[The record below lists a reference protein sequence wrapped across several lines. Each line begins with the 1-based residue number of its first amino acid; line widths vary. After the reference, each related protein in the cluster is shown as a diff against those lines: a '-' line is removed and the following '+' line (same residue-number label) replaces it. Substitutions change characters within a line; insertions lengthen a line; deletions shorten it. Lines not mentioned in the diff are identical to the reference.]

1 MAAILLQ
8 LKFSHV
14 MEFLYIGIIVFLFC
28 LAISDIIVGVS
39 NDAVNFLN
47 SAVGSKTAK
56 FRNLIIIASIGVFLG
71 ASLSNGMMD
80 IARHGIFQPQYFSFA
95 ELITIM
101 LAVMVTDVILLD
113 AFNSRGLPT
122 STTVS
127 LVFELLGGTVAL
139 AMIKNI
145 QTDGALT
152 FAQMINTDKALSVIL
167 GIFLSI
173 AIAFVFGMVIQWIVR
188 TIFTFNYKPRLKY
201 LAGVFG
207 GIATTAIVYFLLIK
221 GLKDSSFMTADANA
235 WIKEHTGMLVLCLFV
250 GSSIIMQIL
259 YWCKVNILKVI
270 VLMGTLSLAMAFAG
284 NDLVNFVG
292 VPLAGYSAYQDY
304 AANGVAVGA
313 DNYLMG
319 SLLEPAHTPM
329 IFLVL
334 SGATMVFALAT
345 SKKARNVIN
354 TEVNLTNQNESEASF
369 GTSATGRRLVQIAN
383 SFATWLEKVTPVRM
397 RNWIDSRFNKDEAIL
412 VKGAAF
418 DQMRA
423 TVNLVVSSLL
433 IALGTSLKLPLSTTF
448 VTFTVAMGTSL
459 MDRAWDR
466 ESAVGRVTGMM
477 SVMGGWLLTAVI
489 AFAVCFVMA
498 LIMHYGG
505 FIAMILLSLV
515 ALFIIIRSN
524 IRFNR
529 KAHEKEKNKTV
540 FEQMMSADS
549 PEQVWALLK
558 GQIKDNTV
566 KELDYVSNYY
576 TTFVDC
582 FENENLKC
590 LRRNYN
596 TLHGEIE
603 GYKSVRRKEILALKR
618 TDPAVSMQAGTWFHL
633 ESNHLSQLLY
643 SLKRISEPCK
653 EHLENNFNPLPK
665 DCIEEFAPASEAF
678 LVLLRRTS
686 EYVGTGAD
694 DAKSKAIIKEI
705 SAYKKQVA
713 VLRKNNVDR
722 FNSESDTSNFNIYI
736 LYQTILQETQQM
748 ADDLKHLIRAY
759 TYLSTVK
766 GKEA

>member
-1 MAAILLQ
+1 
-8 LKFSHV
+8 
-14 MEFLYIGIIVFLFC
+14 MEFLYIGIIIFLFC

-145 QTDGALT
+145 QSDGALT
-152 FAQMINTDKALSVIL
+152 FAQMINTDKALSVVL

-188 TIFTFNYKPRLKY
+188 TIFTFNYKPRMKY

-207 GIATTAIVYFLLIK
+207 GIAVTAIVYFLLIK

-259 YWCKVNILKVI
+259 HWCKVNILKVI

-292 VPLAGYSAYQDY
+292 VPLAGFSAWQDYSA
-304 AANGVAVGA
+304 NGMGVGA

-329 IFLVL
+329 IFLIL

-345 SKKARNVIN
+345 SRKARNVIN
-354 TEVNLTNQNESEASF
+354 TEVNLTNQNESEATF
-369 GTSATGRRLVQIAN
+369 GSSATGRRLVQIAN
-383 SFATWLEKVTPVRM
+383 SFATWLEKVTPLRV

-423 TVNLVVSSLL
+423 AVNLVVSSLL

-489 AFAVCFVMA
+489 AFAVCFAMA
-498 LIMHYGG
+498 LIMHYGS

-524 IRFNR
+524 IRFN
-529 KAHEKEKNKTV
+529 KKDHEKEKNKTV
-540 FEQMMSADS
+540 FDQMMSSGD
-549 PEQVWALLK
+549 PEEVWTLLK
-558 GQIKDNTV
+558 GQIQEGTV
-566 KELDYVSNYY
+566 KELNYVSNYY
-576 TTFVDC
+576 TNFIDC
-582 FENENLKC
+582 FVNENLKC
-590 LRRNYN
+590 LRRQFN
-596 TLHGEIE
+596 TLHAEISD
-603 GYKSVRRKEILALKR
+603 YKAVRRKEILALKR
-618 TDPAVSMQAGTWFHL
+618 TDPTVSVQASTWFHL
-633 ESNHLSQLLY
+633 ESNNTSQLLY

-665 DCIEEFAPASEAF
+665 DCAEEFAPVSEAF
-678 LVLLRRTS
+678 LVLLKKATD
-686 EYVGTGAD
+686 YVDKFDPAATPTELT
-694 DAKSKAIIKEI
+694 KEI
-705 SAYKKQVA
+705 SAYKKEVA
-713 VLRKNNVDR
+713 VLRQNNLER
-722 FNSESDTSNFNIYI
+722 FNAESDTSNFNIYI

-766 GKEA
+766 GK

>member
-1 MAAILLQ
+1 
-8 LKFSHV
+8 

-95 ELITIM
+95 EIITIC

-145 QTDGALT
+145 QTDGALS

-201 LAGVFG
+201 LAGIFG
-207 GIATTAIVYFLLIK
+207 GIAITTIVYFLLIK
-221 GLKDSSFMTADANA
+221 GLKDSSFMTAEANA
-235 WIKEHTGMLVLCLFV
+235 WVKEHTGMLVLCLFV
-250 GSSIIMQIL
+250 GSSVIMQIL
-259 YWCKVNILKVI
+259 HWCKVNILKVI

-292 VPLAGYSAYQDY
+292 VPLAGFSAWQDYSA
-304 AANGVAVGA
+304 NGMGVGA

-329 IFLVL
+329 IFLIL

-345 SKKARNVIN
+345 SRKARNVIN

-383 SFATWLEKVTPVRM
+383 SFATWLEKVTPLRV

-423 TVNLVVSSLL
+423 AVNLVVSSLL

-498 LIMHYGG
+498 LLMHYGS
-505 FIAMILLSLV
+505 FVAMILLSLV
-515 ALFIIIRSN
+515 ALFIIIHSN
-524 IRFNR
+524 IKFNR
-529 KAHEKEKNKTV
+529 KSHEKEKNKTV
-540 FEQMMSADS
+540 FEQMMSAE
-549 PEQVWALLK
+549 PEQVWTLLK

-576 TTFVDC
+576 TTFIDC

-665 DCIEEFAPASEAF
+665 DCVEEFAPASEAF

-686 EYVGTGAD
+686 EYVGAEAD
-694 DAKSKAIIKEI
+694 DTKSKAIIKEI

>member
-1 MAAILLQ
+1 
-8 LKFSHV
+8 
-14 MEFLYIGIIVFLFC
+14 MEFLYIGIIIFLFC

-152 FAQMINTDKALSVIL
+152 FTQMINTDKALSVIL

-173 AIAFVFGMVIQWIVR
+173 AIAFVFGMIIQWIVR
-188 TIFTFNYKPRLKY
+188 TIFTFNYKPRMKY

-207 GIATTAIVYFLLIK
+207 GIAVTAIVYFLLIK
-221 GLKDSSFMTADANA
+221 GLKDSSFMTAEANA

-259 YWCKVNILKVI
+259 HWCKVNILKII

-292 VPLAGYSAYQDY
+292 VPLAGFSAWQDYSA
-304 AANGVAVGA
+304 NGMGVGA

-329 IFLVL
+329 IFLIL

-345 SKKARNVIN
+345 SRKARNVIN

-383 SFATWLEKVTPVRM
+383 SFATWLEKVTPLRV

-423 TVNLVVSSLL
+423 AVNLVVSSLL

-489 AFAVCFVMA
+489 AFAVCFVIA
-498 LIMHYGG
+498 LVMHYGS

-524 IRFNR
+524 IQFNR
-529 KAHEKEKNKTV
+529 RSHEKEKNKTV
-540 FEQMMSADS
+540 FEQMMSAEPD
-549 PEQVWALLK
+549 QVWTLLK

-576 TTFVDC
+576 TTFIDC

-618 TDPAVSMQAGTWFHL
+618 TDPTVSMQAGTWFHL

-665 DCIEEFAPASEAF
+665 DCVEEFAPASEAF

-686 EYVGTGAD
+686 EYVGAEAD

>member
-1 MAAILLQ
+1 
-8 LKFSHV
+8 
-14 MEFLYIGIIVFLFC
+14 
-28 LAISDIIVGVS
+28 
-39 NDAVNFLN
+39 
-47 SAVGSKTAK
+47 
-56 FRNLIIIASIGVFLG
+56 
-71 ASLSNGMMD
+71 
-80 IARHGIFQPQYFSFA
+80 
-95 ELITIM
+95 
-101 LAVMVTDVILLD
+101 
-113 AFNSRGLPT
+113 
-122 STTVS
+122 
-127 LVFELLGGTVAL
+127 
-139 AMIKNI
+139 MIKNI

-173 AIAFVFGMVIQWIVR
+173 AIAFIFGMIIQWIVR
-188 TIFTFNYKPRLKY
+188 TIFTFNYKPRMKY
-201 LAGVFG
+201 LAGIFG
-207 GIATTAIVYFLLIK
+207 GIAVTAIVYFLLIK

-259 YWCKVNILKVI
+259 HWCKVNILKVI

-292 VPLAGYSAYQDY
+292 VPLAGFSAWQDYSA
-304 AANGVAVGA
+304 NGIGVGA

-329 IFLVL
+329 IFLIL

-345 SKKARNVIN
+345 SRKARNVIN
-354 TEVNLTNQNESEASF
+354 TEVNLTNQNESEATF
-369 GTSATGRRLVQIAN
+369 GSSATGRRLVQIAN
-383 SFATWLEKVTPVRM
+383 SFATWLEKVTPLRV

-423 TVNLVVSSLL
+423 AVNLVVSSLL

-489 AFAVCFVMA
+489 AFAVCFAIA
-498 LIMHYGG
+498 LIMHYGS

-524 IRFNR
+524 IRFNK

-540 FEQMMSADS
+540 FDQMMSSGD
-549 PEQVWALLK
+549 PEEVWTLLK
-558 GQIKDNTV
+558 GQIQEGTV
-566 KELDYVSNYY
+566 KELNYVSNYY
-576 TTFVDC
+576 TNFIDC
-582 FENENLKC
+582 FVNENLKC
-590 LRRNYN
+590 LRRQFN
-596 TLHGEIE
+596 TLHAEISD
-603 GYKSVRRKEILALKR
+603 YKAVRRKEILALKR
-618 TDPAVSMQAGTWFHL
+618 TDPTVSVQASTWFHL
-633 ESNHLSQLLY
+633 ESNNTSQLLY

-665 DCIEEFAPASEAF
+665 DCAEEFAPVSEAF
-678 LVLLRRTS
+678 LVLLKKATD
-686 EYVGTGAD
+686 YVDKFDQTATPTELT
-694 DAKSKAIIKEI
+694 KEI
-705 SAYKKQVA
+705 SAYKKEVA
-713 VLRKNNVDR
+713 VLRQNNLER
-722 FNSESDTSNFNIYI
+722 FNAESDTSNFNIYI

-766 GKEA
+766 GK

>member
-1 MAAILLQ
+1 
-8 LKFSHV
+8 
-14 MEFLYIGIIVFLFC
+14 MEFLYIGIIIFLFC

-145 QTDGALT
+145 QTDGALS

-201 LAGVFG
+201 LAGIFG
-207 GIATTAIVYFLLIK
+207 GIAITTIVYFLLIK

-235 WIKEHTGMLVLCLFV
+235 WVKEHTGMLVLCLFV
-250 GSSIIMQIL
+250 GSSVIMQIL
-259 YWCKVNILKVI
+259 HWCKVNILKII

-292 VPLAGYSAYQDY
+292 VPLAGFSAWQDYSA
-304 AANGVAVGA
+304 NGMGVGA

-329 IFLVL
+329 IFLIL

-345 SKKARNVIN
+345 SRKARNVIN

-383 SFATWLEKVTPVRM
+383 SFATWLEKVTPLRV

-423 TVNLVVSSLL
+423 AVNLVVSSLL

-489 AFAVCFVMA
+489 AFAVCFAIA
-498 LIMHYGG
+498 LVMHYGS
-505 FIAMILLSLV
+505 FIAMILLSLL

-524 IRFNR
+524 IQFNR
-529 KAHEKEKNKTV
+529 KSHEKEKNKTV
-540 FEQMMSADS
+540 FEQMMSAE
-549 PEQVWALLK
+549 PEQVWTLLK

-576 TTFVDC
+576 TTFIDC

-618 TDPAVSMQAGTWFHL
+618 TDPTVSMQAGTWFHL

-665 DCIEEFAPASEAF
+665 DCVEEFAPASEAF

-686 EYVGTGAD
+686 EYVGAEAD

>member
-1 MAAILLQ
+1 
-8 LKFSHV
+8 
-14 MEFLYIGIIVFLFC
+14 MEFLYIGIIIFLFC

-95 ELITIM
+95 EIITIC

-145 QTDGALT
+145 QTDGALS

-201 LAGVFG
+201 LAGIFG
-207 GIATTAIVYFLLIK
+207 GIAVTAIVYFLLIK
-221 GLKDSSFMTADANA
+221 GLKDSSFMTAEANA

-259 YWCKVNILKVI
+259 HWCKVNILKII

-292 VPLAGYSAYQDY
+292 VPLAGFSAWQDYSA
-304 AANGVAVGA
+304 NGMGVGA

-329 IFLVL
+329 IFLIL

-345 SKKARNVIN
+345 SRKARNVIN

-383 SFATWLEKVTPVRM
+383 SFATWLEKVTPLRV

-423 TVNLVVSSLL
+423 AVNLVVSSLL

-489 AFAVCFVMA
+489 AFAVCFVIA
-498 LIMHYGG
+498 LVMHYGS
-505 FIAMILLSLV
+505 FIAMILLSLL

-524 IRFNR
+524 IQFNR
-529 KAHEKEKNKTV
+529 RSHEKEKNKTV
-540 FEQMMSADS
+540 FEQMMSAE

-576 TTFVDC
+576 TTFIDC

-665 DCIEEFAPASEAF
+665 DCVEEFAPASEAF

-686 EYVGTGAD
+686 EYVGAEAD

>member
-1 MAAILLQ
+1 
-8 LKFSHV
+8 
-14 MEFLYIGIIVFLFC
+14 
-28 LAISDIIVGVS
+28 
-39 NDAVNFLN
+39 
-47 SAVGSKTAK
+47 
-56 FRNLIIIASIGVFLG
+56 
-71 ASLSNGMMD
+71 MMD

-139 AMIKNI
+139 I
-145 QTDGALT
+145 QSDGALT
-152 FAQMINTDKALSVIL
+152 FAQMINTDKALSVVL

-188 TIFTFNYKPRLKY
+188 TIFTFNYKPRMKY

-207 GIATTAIVYFLLIK
+207 GIAVTAIVYFLLIK

-250 GSSIIMQIL
+250 GSSVIMQIL
-259 YWCKVNILKVI
+259 HWCKVNILKII

-292 VPLAGYSAYQDY
+292 VPLAGFSAWQDYSA
-304 AANGVAVGA
+304 NGMGVGA

-329 IFLVL
+329 IFLIL

-345 SKKARNVIN
+345 SRKARNVIN

-383 SFATWLEKVTPVRM
+383 SFATWLEKVTPLRV

-423 TVNLVVSSLL
+423 AVNLVVSSLL

-489 AFAVCFVMA
+489 AFAVCFAIA
-498 LIMHYGG
+498 LVMHYGS

-524 IRFNR
+524 IKFNK

-540 FEQMMSADS
+540 FEQMMSSNDPA
-549 PEQVWALLK
+549 EVWSLLK
-558 GQIKDNTV
+558 NQVKDSTV

-576 TTFVDC
+576 SNFIDC
-582 FENENLKC
+582 FVSENLKC
-590 LRRNYN
+590 LRRQYS
-596 TLHGEIE
+596 TMHAEID

-618 TDPAVSMQAGTWFHL
+618 TDPTVSVQASTWFHL
-633 ESNHLSQLLY
+633 EANNTSQLLY
-643 SLKRISEPCK
+643 SLKRMSEPCK

-665 DCIEEFAPASEAF
+665 DCAEEFAPASEAF
-678 LVLLRRTS
+678 LVLLNKTRA
-686 EYVGTGAD
+686 YVD
-694 DAKSKAIIKEI
+694 DFNPAAEQQSKELIKDI
-705 SAYKKQVA
+705 SAYKKEVA
-713 VLRKNNVDR
+713 VLRKNNLER

-748 ADDLKHLIRAY
+748 ADNLKHLIRAY

-766 GKEA
+766 GK

>member
-1 MAAILLQ
+1 
-8 LKFSHV
+8 

-95 ELITIM
+95 EIITIC

-145 QTDGALT
+145 QTDGALS

-201 LAGVFG
+201 LAGIFG
-207 GIATTAIVYFLLIK
+207 GIAITTIVYFLLIK

-235 WIKEHTGMLVLCLFV
+235 WVKEHTGMLVLCLFV
-250 GSSIIMQIL
+250 GSSVIMQIL
-259 YWCKVNILKVI
+259 HWCKVNILKVI

-292 VPLAGYSAYQDY
+292 VPLAGFSAWQDYSA
-304 AANGVAVGA
+304 NGMGVGA

-329 IFLVL
+329 IFLIL

-345 SKKARNVIN
+345 SRKARNVIN

-383 SFATWLEKVTPVRM
+383 SFAIWLEKVTPLRV

-423 TVNLVVSSLL
+423 AVNLVVSSLL

-489 AFAVCFVMA
+489 AFAVCFVIA
-498 LIMHYGG
+498 LVMYYGS
-505 FIAMILLSLV
+505 FIAMILLSLL

-524 IRFNR
+524 IQFNR
-529 KAHEKEKNKTV
+529 KSHEKEKNKTV
-540 FEQMMSADS
+540 FEQMMSAE
-549 PEQVWALLK
+549 PEQVWTLLK

-576 TTFVDC
+576 TTFIDC

-665 DCIEEFAPASEAF
+665 DCVEEFAPASEAF

-686 EYVGTGAD
+686 EYVGAEAD

>member
-1 MAAILLQ
+1 
-8 LKFSHV
+8 
-14 MEFLYIGIIVFLFC
+14 MEFLYIGIIIFLFC

-95 ELITIM
+95 EIITIC

-145 QTDGALT
+145 QTDGALS

-201 LAGVFG
+201 LAGIFG
-207 GIATTAIVYFLLIK
+207 GIAVTAIVYFLLIK
-221 GLKDSSFMTADANA
+221 GLKDSSFMTAEANA

-259 YWCKVNILKVI
+259 HWCKVNILKII

-292 VPLAGYSAYQDY
+292 VPLAGFSAWQDYSA
-304 AANGVAVGA
+304 NGMGVGA

-329 IFLVL
+329 IFLIL

-345 SKKARNVIN
+345 SRKARNVIN

-383 SFATWLEKVTPVRM
+383 SFATWLEKVTPLRV

-423 TVNLVVSSLL
+423 AVNLVVSSLL

-489 AFAVCFVMA
+489 AFAVCFVIA
-498 LIMHYGG
+498 LVMHYGS
-505 FIAMILLSLV
+505 FIAMILLSLL

-524 IRFNR
+524 IQFNR
-529 KAHEKEKNKTV
+529 RSHEKEKNKTV
-540 FEQMMSADS
+540 FEQMMSAE

-576 TTFVDC
+576 TTFIDC

-618 TDPAVSMQAGTWFHL
+618 TDPTVSMQAGTWFHL

-665 DCIEEFAPASEAF
+665 DCVEEFAPASEAF

-686 EYVGTGAD
+686 EYVGAEAD

>member
-1 MAAILLQ
+1 
-8 LKFSHV
+8 

-47 SAVGSKTAK
+47 SAVGSKTAR

-95 ELITIM
+95 ELITIC

-145 QTDGALT
+145 QTDGALS

-173 AIAFVFGMVIQWIVR
+173 AIAFVFGMIIQWIVR
-188 TIFTFNYKPRLKY
+188 TIFTFNYKPRMKY

-207 GIATTAIVYFLLIK
+207 GIAVTAIVYFLLIK
-221 GLKDSSFMTADANA
+221 GLKDSSFMTAEANA

-259 YWCKVNILKVI
+259 HWCKVNILKII

-292 VPLAGYSAYQDY
+292 VPLAGFSAWQDYSA
-304 AANGVAVGA
+304 NGMGVGA

-329 IFLVL
+329 IFLIL

-345 SKKARNVIN
+345 SRKARNVIN

-383 SFATWLEKVTPVRM
+383 SFATWLEKVTPLRV

-423 TVNLVVSSLL
+423 AVNLVVSSLL

-489 AFAVCFVMA
+489 AFAVCFVIA
-498 LIMHYGG
+498 LVMHYGS
-505 FIAMILLSLV
+505 FIAMILLSLL

-524 IRFNR
+524 IQFNR
-529 KAHEKEKNKTV
+529 KSHEKEKNKTV
-540 FEQMMSADS
+540 FEQMMSAE
-549 PEQVWALLK
+549 PEQVWTLLK

-576 TTFVDC
+576 TTFIDC

-665 DCIEEFAPASEAF
+665 DCVEEFAPASEAF

-686 EYVGTGAD
+686 EYVGAEAD

>member
-1 MAAILLQ
+1 
-8 LKFSHV
+8 
-14 MEFLYIGIIVFLFC
+14 
-28 LAISDIIVGVS
+28 
-39 NDAVNFLN
+39 
-47 SAVGSKTAK
+47 
-56 FRNLIIIASIGVFLG
+56 
-71 ASLSNGMMD
+71 
-80 IARHGIFQPQYFSFA
+80 
-95 ELITIM
+95 
-101 LAVMVTDVILLD
+101 
-113 AFNSRGLPT
+113 
-122 STTVS
+122 
-127 LVFELLGGTVAL
+127 
-139 AMIKNI
+139 
-145 QTDGALT
+145 
-152 FAQMINTDKALSVIL
+152 MINTDKALSVIL

-188 TIFTFNYKPRLKY
+188 TIFTFNYKPRMKY

-207 GIATTAIVYFLLIK
+207 GIAVTAIVYFLLIK
-221 GLKDSSFMTADANA
+221 GLKDSSFMTAEANA

-250 GSSIIMQIL
+250 GSSVIMQIL
-259 YWCKVNILKVI
+259 HWCKVNILKII

-292 VPLAGYSAYQDY
+292 VPLAGFSAWQDYSA
-304 AANGVAVGA
+304 NGMGVGA

-329 IFLVL
+329 IFLIL

-345 SKKARNVIN
+345 SRKARNVIN

-383 SFATWLEKVTPVRM
+383 SFATWLEKVTPLRV

-423 TVNLVVSSLL
+423 AVNLVVSSLL

-489 AFAVCFVMA
+489 AFAVCFAMA
-498 LIMHYGG
+498 LVMHYGS
-505 FIAMILLSLV
+505 FVAMILLSIV
-515 ALFIIIRSN
+515 AMVIIIRSN
-524 IRFNR
+524 IKFNK

-540 FEQMMSADS
+540 FDQMMSSND
-549 PEQVWALLK
+549 PDEVWSLLK
-558 GQIKDNTV
+558 NQVKDSTV

-576 TTFVDC
+576 SNFIDC
-582 FENENLKC
+582 FVSENLKC
-590 LRRNYN
+590 LRRHYS
-596 TLHGEIE
+596 TMHAEID

-618 TDPAVSMQAGTWFHL
+618 TDPTVSVQASTWFHL
-633 ESNHLSQLLY
+633 EANNTSQLLY
-643 SLKRISEPCK
+643 SLKRMSEPCK

-665 DCIEEFAPASEAF
+665 DCAEEFAPASEAF
-678 LVLLRRTS
+678 LVLLNKTRA
-686 EYVGTGAD
+686 YVD
-694 DAKSKAIIKEI
+694 DFNPAAEQQSKELIKDI
-705 SAYKKQVA
+705 SAYKKEVA
-713 VLRKNNVDR
+713 VLRKNNLER

-748 ADDLKHLIRAY
+748 ADNLKHLIRAY

-766 GKEA
+766 GK

>member
-1 MAAILLQ
+1 
-8 LKFSHV
+8 
-14 MEFLYIGIIVFLFC
+14 MEFLYIGIIIFLFC

-95 ELITIM
+95 EIITIC

-145 QTDGALT
+145 QTDGALS

-201 LAGVFG
+201 LAGIFG
-207 GIATTAIVYFLLIK
+207 GIAVTAIVYFLLIK
-221 GLKDSSFMTADANA
+221 GLKDSSFMTAEANA

-259 YWCKVNILKVI
+259 HWCKVNILKII

-292 VPLAGYSAYQDY
+292 VPLAGFSAWQDYSA
-304 AANGVAVGA
+304 NGMGVGA

-329 IFLVL
+329 IFLIL

-345 SKKARNVIN
+345 SRKARNVIN

-383 SFATWLEKVTPVRM
+383 SFATWLEKVTPLRV

-423 TVNLVVSSLL
+423 AVNLVVSSLL

-489 AFAVCFVMA
+489 AFAVCFVIA
-498 LIMHYGG
+498 LVMHYGS

-524 IRFNR
+524 IQFNR
-529 KAHEKEKNKTV
+529 RSHEKEKNKTV
-540 FEQMMSADS
+540 FEQMMSAE

-576 TTFVDC
+576 TTFIDC

-665 DCIEEFAPASEAF
+665 DCVEEFAPASEAF

-686 EYVGTGAD
+686 EYVGAEAD

>member
-1 MAAILLQ
+1 
-8 LKFSHV
+8 

-95 ELITIM
+95 EIITIC

-145 QTDGALT
+145 QTDGALS

-201 LAGVFG
+201 LAGIFG
-207 GIATTAIVYFLLIK
+207 GIAITTIVYFLLIK
-221 GLKDSSFMTADANA
+221 GLKDSSFMTAEANA
-235 WIKEHTGMLVLCLFV
+235 WVKEHTGMLVLCLFV
-250 GSSIIMQIL
+250 GSSVIMQIL
-259 YWCKVNILKVI
+259 HWCKVNILKVI

-292 VPLAGYSAYQDY
+292 VPLAGFSAWQDYSA
-304 AANGVAVGA
+304 NGMGVGA

-329 IFLVL
+329 IFLIL

-345 SKKARNVIN
+345 SRKARNVIN

-383 SFATWLEKVTPVRM
+383 SFATWLEKVTPLRV

-423 TVNLVVSSLL
+423 AVNLVVSSLL

-498 LIMHYGG
+498 LLMHYGS
-505 FIAMILLSLV
+505 FVAMILLSLL

-524 IRFNR
+524 IQFNR
-529 KAHEKEKNKTV
+529 KSHEKEKNKTV
-540 FEQMMSADS
+540 FEQMMSAE
-549 PEQVWALLK
+549 PEQVWTLLK

-576 TTFVDC
+576 TTFIDC

-665 DCIEEFAPASEAF
+665 DCVEEFAPASEAF

-686 EYVGTGAD
+686 EYVGAEAD

>member
-1 MAAILLQ
+1 
-8 LKFSHV
+8 

-95 ELITIM
+95 EIITIC

-145 QTDGALT
+145 QTDGALS

-201 LAGVFG
+201 LAGIFG
-207 GIATTAIVYFLLIK
+207 GIAVTTIVYFLLIK

-235 WIKEHTGMLVLCLFV
+235 WVKEHTGMLVLCLFV
-250 GSSIIMQIL
+250 GSSVIMQIL
-259 YWCKVNILKVI
+259 HWCKVNILKVI

-292 VPLAGYSAYQDY
+292 VPLAGFSAWQDYSA
-304 AANGVAVGA
+304 NGMGVGA

-329 IFLVL
+329 IFLIL

-345 SKKARNVIN
+345 SRKARNVIN

-383 SFATWLEKVTPVRM
+383 SFATWLEKVTPLRV

-423 TVNLVVSSLL
+423 AVNLVVSSLL

-489 AFAVCFVMA
+489 AFAVCFVIA
-498 LIMHYGG
+498 LVMHYGS
-505 FIAMILLSLV
+505 FIAMILLSLL

-524 IRFNR
+524 IQFNR
-529 KAHEKEKNKTV
+529 KSHEKEKNKTV
-540 FEQMMSADS
+540 FEQMMSAE
-549 PEQVWALLK
+549 PEQVWTLLK

-576 TTFVDC
+576 TTFIDC

-665 DCIEEFAPASEAF
+665 DCVEEFAPASEAF

-686 EYVGTGAD
+686 EYVGAEAD

>member
-1 MAAILLQ
+1 
-8 LKFSHV
+8 
-14 MEFLYIGIIVFLFC
+14 MEFLYIGIIIFLFC

-173 AIAFVFGMVIQWIVR
+173 AIAFIFGMIIQWIVR
-188 TIFTFNYKPRLKY
+188 TIFTFNYKPRMKY
-201 LAGVFG
+201 LAGIFG
-207 GIATTAIVYFLLIK
+207 GIAVTAIVYFLLIK

-259 YWCKVNILKVI
+259 HWCKVNILKVI

-292 VPLAGYSAYQDY
+292 VPLAGFSAWQDYSA
-304 AANGVAVGA
+304 NGMGVGA
-313 DNYLMG
+313 DNYMMG

-329 IFLVL
+329 IFLIL

-345 SKKARNVIN
+345 SRKARNVIN
-354 TEVNLTNQNESEASF
+354 TEVNLTNQNESEATF
-369 GTSATGRRLVQIAN
+369 GSSATGRRLVQIAN
-383 SFATWLEKVTPVRM
+383 SFATWLEKVTPLRV

-423 TVNLVVSSLL
+423 AVNLVVSSLL

-459 MDRAWDR
+459 MDRAC
-466 ESAVGRVTGMM
+466 
-477 SVMGGWLLTAVI
+477 GWLLTAVI
-489 AFAVCFVMA
+489 AFAVCFAIA
-498 LIMHYGG
+498 LIMHYGS

-524 IRFNR
+524 IRFNK

-540 FEQMMSADS
+540 FDQMMSSNDPA
-549 PEQVWALLK
+549 EVWALLK
-558 GQIKDNTV
+558 GQIKEGTV
-566 KELDYVSNYY
+566 KELNYVSDYY
-576 TTFVDC
+576 TNFIDC
-582 FENENLKC
+582 FVNENLKC
-590 LRRNYN
+590 LRRQFS
-596 TLHGEIE
+596 TLHTEISD
-603 GYKSVRRKEILALKR
+603 YKAVRRKEILALKR
-618 TDPAVSMQAGTWFHL
+618 TDPTVSVQASTWFHL
-633 ESNHLSQLLY
+633 ESNNTSQLLY

-653 EHLENNFNPLPK
+653 EHLENNFNPLPRE
-665 DCIEEFAPASEAF
+665 CAEEFAPASEAF
-678 LVLLRRTS
+678 LVLLKKATD
-686 EYVGTGAD
+686 YVDKFDSAATPTELT
-694 DAKSKAIIKEI
+694 KEI
-705 SAYKKQVA
+705 SAYKKEVA
-713 VLRKNNVDR
+713 VLRKNNLER
-722 FNSESDTSNFNIYI
+722 FNAESDTSNFNIYI

-766 GKEA
+766 GK

>member
-1 MAAILLQ
+1 
-8 LKFSHV
+8 
-14 MEFLYIGIIVFLFC
+14 MEFLYIGIIIFLFC

-145 QTDGALT
+145 QSDGALT
-152 FAQMINTDKALSVIL
+152 FAQMINTDKALSVVL

-188 TIFTFNYKPRLKY
+188 TIFTFNYKPRMKY

-207 GIATTAIVYFLLIK
+207 GIAVTAIVYFLLIK
-221 GLKDSSFMTADANA
+221 GLKDSSFMTAEANA

-250 GSSIIMQIL
+250 GSSVIMQIL
-259 YWCKVNILKVI
+259 HWCKVNILKII

-292 VPLAGYSAYQDY
+292 VPLAGFSAWQDYSA
-304 AANGVAVGA
+304 NGMGVGA

-329 IFLVL
+329 IFLIL

-345 SKKARNVIN
+345 SRKARNVIN

-383 SFATWLEKVTPVRM
+383 SFATWLEKVTPLRV

-423 TVNLVVSSLL
+423 AVNLVVSSLL

-489 AFAVCFVMA
+489 AFAVCFVIA
-498 LIMHYGG
+498 LVMHYGS
-505 FIAMILLSLV
+505 FIAMILLSLL

-524 IRFNR
+524 IQFNR
-529 KAHEKEKNKTV
+529 RSHEKEKNKTV
-540 FEQMMSADS
+540 FEQMMSAE

-576 TTFVDC
+576 TTFIDC

-665 DCIEEFAPASEAF
+665 DCVEEFAPASEAF

-686 EYVGTGAD
+686 EYVGAEAD

>member
-1 MAAILLQ
+1 MRP
-8 LKFSHV
+8 KYSCV
-14 MEFLYIGIIVFLFC
+14 MEFLYIGIIIFLFC

-173 AIAFVFGMVIQWIVR
+173 AIAFIFGMIIQWIVR
-188 TIFTFNYKPRLKY
+188 TIFTFNYKPRMKY
-201 LAGVFG
+201 LAGIFG
-207 GIATTAIVYFLLIK
+207 GIAVTAIVYFLLIK

-259 YWCKVNILKVI
+259 HWCKVNILKVI

-292 VPLAGYSAYQDY
+292 VPLAGFSAWQDYSA
-304 AANGVAVGA
+304 NGMGVGA
-313 DNYLMG
+313 DNYMMG

-329 IFLVL
+329 IFLIL

-345 SKKARNVIN
+345 SRKARNVIN
-354 TEVNLTNQNESEASF
+354 TEVNLTNQNESEATF
-369 GTSATGRRLVQIAN
+369 GSSATGRRLVQIAN
-383 SFATWLEKVTPVRM
+383 SFATWLEKVTPLRV

-423 TVNLVVSSLL
+423 AVNLVVSSLL

-489 AFAVCFVMA
+489 AFAVCFAIA
-498 LIMHYGG
+498 LIMHYGS

-524 IRFNR
+524 IRFNK
-529 KAHEKEKNKTV
+529 KAHENEKNKTV
-540 FEQMMSADS
+540 FDQMMSSGD
-549 PEQVWALLK
+549 PEEVWTLLK
-558 GQIKDNTV
+558 GQIQEGTV
-566 KELDYVSNYY
+566 KELNYVSNYY
-576 TTFVDC
+576 TNFIDC
-582 FENENLKC
+582 FVNENLKC
-590 LRRNYN
+590 LRRQFN
-596 TLHGEIE
+596 TLHAEISD
-603 GYKSVRRKEILALKR
+603 YKAVRRKEILALKR
-618 TDPAVSMQAGTWFHL
+618 TDPTVSVQASTWFHL
-633 ESNHLSQLLY
+633 ESNNTSQLLY

-665 DCIEEFAPASEAF
+665 DCAEEFAPVSEAF
-678 LVLLRRTS
+678 LVLLKKATD
-686 EYVGTGAD
+686 YVDKFDPAATPTELT
-694 DAKSKAIIKEI
+694 KEI
-705 SAYKKQVA
+705 SAYKKEVA
-713 VLRKNNVDR
+713 VLRQNNLER
-722 FNSESDTSNFNIYI
+722 FNAESDTSNFNIYI

-766 GKEA
+766 GK

>member
-1 MAAILLQ
+1 
-8 LKFSHV
+8 

-95 ELITIM
+95 EIITIC

-145 QTDGALT
+145 QTDGALS

-201 LAGVFG
+201 LAGIFG
-207 GIATTAIVYFLLIK
+207 GIAVTTIVYFLLIK

-235 WIKEHTGMLVLCLFV
+235 WVKEHTGMLVLCLFV
-250 GSSIIMQIL
+250 GSSVIMQIL
-259 YWCKVNILKVI
+259 HWCKVNILKVI

-292 VPLAGYSAYQDY
+292 VPLAGFSAWQDYSA
-304 AANGVAVGA
+304 NGMGVGA

-329 IFLVL
+329 IFLIL

-345 SKKARNVIN
+345 SRKARNVIN

-383 SFATWLEKVTPVRM
+383 SFATWLEKVTPLRV

-423 TVNLVVSSLL
+423 AVNLVVSSLL

-489 AFAVCFVMA
+489 AFAVCFVIA
-498 LIMHYGG
+498 LVMHYGS
-505 FIAMILLSLV
+505 FIAMILLSLL

-524 IRFNR
+524 IQFNR
-529 KAHEKEKNKTV
+529 RSHEKEKNKTV
-540 FEQMMSADS
+540 FEQMMSAE
-549 PEQVWALLK
+549 PEQVWTLLK

-576 TTFVDC
+576 TTFIDC

-665 DCIEEFAPASEAF
+665 DCVEEFAPASEAF

-686 EYVGTGAD
+686 EYVGAEAD

>member
-1 MAAILLQ
+1 MRP
-8 LKFSHV
+8 KYSCV
-14 MEFLYIGIIVFLFC
+14 MEFLYIGIIIFLFC

-173 AIAFVFGMVIQWIVR
+173 AIAFIFGMIIQWIVR
-188 TIFTFNYKPRLKY
+188 TIFTFNYKPRMKY
-201 LAGVFG
+201 LAGIFG
-207 GIATTAIVYFLLIK
+207 GIAVTAIVYFLLIK

-259 YWCKVNILKVI
+259 HWCKVNILKVI

-292 VPLAGYSAYQDY
+292 VPLAGFSAWQDYSA
-304 AANGVAVGA
+304 NGMGVGA
-313 DNYLMG
+313 DNYMMG

-329 IFLVL
+329 IFLIL

-345 SKKARNVIN
+345 SRKARNVIN
-354 TEVNLTNQNESEASF
+354 TEVNLTNQNESEATF
-369 GTSATGRRLVQIAN
+369 GSSATGRRLVQIAN
-383 SFATWLEKVTPVRM
+383 SFATWLEKVTPLRV

-423 TVNLVVSSLL
+423 AVNLVVSSLL

-489 AFAVCFVMA
+489 AFAVCFAMA
-498 LIMHYGG
+498 LIMHYGS

-524 IRFNR
+524 IRFNK
-529 KAHEKEKNKTV
+529 KAHENEKNKTV
-540 FEQMMSADS
+540 FDQMMSSGD
-549 PEQVWALLK
+549 PEEVWTLLK
-558 GQIKDNTV
+558 GQIQEGTV
-566 KELDYVSNYY
+566 KELNYVSNYY
-576 TTFVDC
+576 TNFIDC
-582 FENENLKC
+582 FVNENLKC
-590 LRRNYN
+590 LRRQFN
-596 TLHGEIE
+596 TLHAEISD
-603 GYKSVRRKEILALKR
+603 YKAVRRKEILALKR
-618 TDPAVSMQAGTWFHL
+618 TDPTVSVQASTWFHL
-633 ESNHLSQLLY
+633 ESNNTSQLLY

-665 DCIEEFAPASEAF
+665 DCAEEFAPVSEAF
-678 LVLLRRTS
+678 LVLLKKATD
-686 EYVGTGAD
+686 YVDKFDPAATPTELT
-694 DAKSKAIIKEI
+694 KEI
-705 SAYKKQVA
+705 SAYKKEVA
-713 VLRKNNVDR
+713 VLRQNNLER
-722 FNSESDTSNFNIYI
+722 FNAESDTSNFNIYI

-766 GKEA
+766 GK

>member
-1 MAAILLQ
+1 
-8 LKFSHV
+8 

-95 ELITIM
+95 EIITIC

-145 QTDGALT
+145 QTDGALS

-201 LAGVFG
+201 LAGIFG
-207 GIATTAIVYFLLIK
+207 GIAVTAIVYFLLIK
-221 GLKDSSFMTADANA
+221 GLKDSSFMTAEANA

-259 YWCKVNILKVI
+259 HWCKVNILKII

-292 VPLAGYSAYQDY
+292 VPLAGFSAWQDYSA
-304 AANGVAVGA
+304 NGMGVGA

-329 IFLVL
+329 IFLIL

-345 SKKARNVIN
+345 SRKARNVIN

-383 SFATWLEKVTPVRM
+383 SFATWLEKVTPLRV

-423 TVNLVVSSLL
+423 AVNLVVSSLL

-498 LIMHYGG
+498 LLMHYGS
-505 FIAMILLSLV
+505 FVAMILLSLV
-515 ALFIIIRSN
+515 ALFIIIHSN
-524 IRFNR
+524 IKFNR
-529 KAHEKEKNKTV
+529 KSHEKEKNKTV
-540 FEQMMSADS
+540 FEQMMSAEPD
-549 PEQVWALLK
+549 QVWTLLK

-576 TTFVDC
+576 TTFIDC

-618 TDPAVSMQAGTWFHL
+618 TDPTVSMQAGTWFHL

-665 DCIEEFAPASEAF
+665 DCVEEFAPASEAF

-686 EYVGTGAD
+686 EYVGAEAD

>member
-1 MAAILLQ
+1 
-8 LKFSHV
+8 
-14 MEFLYIGIIVFLFC
+14 MEFLYIGIIIFLFC

-95 ELITIM
+95 EIITIC

-145 QTDGALT
+145 QTDGALS

-201 LAGVFG
+201 LAGIFG
-207 GIATTAIVYFLLIK
+207 GIAVTTIVYFLLIK

-235 WIKEHTGMLVLCLFV
+235 WVKEHTGMLVLCLFV
-250 GSSIIMQIL
+250 GSSVIMQIL
-259 YWCKVNILKVI
+259 HWCKVNILKVI

-292 VPLAGYSAYQDY
+292 VPLAGFSAWQDYSA
-304 AANGVAVGA
+304 NGMGVGA

-329 IFLVL
+329 IFLIL

-345 SKKARNVIN
+345 SRKARNVIN
-354 TEVNLTNQNESEASF
+354 TKVNLTNQNESEASF

-383 SFATWLEKVTPVRM
+383 SFATWLEKVTPLRV

-423 TVNLVVSSLL
+423 AVNLVVSSLL

-498 LIMHYGG
+498 LLMHYGS
-505 FIAMILLSLV
+505 FVAMILLSLV
-515 ALFIIIRSN
+515 ALFIIIHSN
-524 IRFNR
+524 IKFNR
-529 KAHEKEKNKTV
+529 KSHEKEKNKTV
-540 FEQMMSADS
+540 FEQMMSAE
-549 PEQVWALLK
+549 PEQVWTLLK

-576 TTFVDC
+576 TTFIDC

-618 TDPAVSMQAGTWFHL
+618 TDPTVSMQAGTWFHL

-665 DCIEEFAPASEAF
+665 DCVEEFAPASEAF

-686 EYVGTGAD
+686 EYVGAEAD

>member
-1 MAAILLQ
+1 
-8 LKFSHV
+8 

-95 ELITIM
+95 EIITIC

-152 FAQMINTDKALSVIL
+152 FTQMINTDKALSVIL

-173 AIAFVFGMVIQWIVR
+173 AIAFVFGMIIQWIVR

-201 LAGVFG
+201 LAGIFG
-207 GIATTAIVYFLLIK
+207 GIAITTIVYFLLIK
-221 GLKDSSFMTADANA
+221 GLKDSSFMTAEANA

-259 YWCKVNILKVI
+259 HWCKVNILKVI

-292 VPLAGYSAYQDY
+292 VPLAGFSAWQDYSA
-304 AANGVAVGA
+304 NGMGVGA

-329 IFLVL
+329 IFLIL

-345 SKKARNVIN
+345 SRKARNVIN

-383 SFATWLEKVTPVRM
+383 SFATWLEKVTPLRV

-423 TVNLVVSSLL
+423 AVNLVVSSLL

-498 LIMHYGG
+498 LLMHYGS
-505 FIAMILLSLV
+505 FVAMILLSLV
-515 ALFIIIRSN
+515 ALFIIIHSN
-524 IRFNR
+524 IKFNR
-529 KAHEKEKNKTV
+529 KSHEKEKNKTV
-540 FEQMMSADS
+540 FEQMMSAE
-549 PEQVWALLK
+549 PEQVWTLLK
-558 GQIKDNTV
+558 GQIKDNTI

-576 TTFVDC
+576 TTFIDC

-596 TLHGEIE
+596 TLHGEIK

-665 DCIEEFAPASEAF
+665 DCVEEFAPASEAF

-686 EYVGTGAD
+686 EYVGAEAD

>member
-1 MAAILLQ
+1 M
-8 LKFSHV
+8 
-14 MEFLYIGIIVFLFC
+14 
-28 LAISDIIVGVS
+28 S

-95 ELITIM
+95 EIITIC

-201 LAGVFG
+201 LAGIFG
-207 GIATTAIVYFLLIK
+207 GIAITTIVYFLLIK
-221 GLKDSSFMTADANA
+221 GLKDSSFMTAEANA
-235 WIKEHTGMLVLCLFV
+235 WVKEHTGMLVLCLFV
-250 GSSIIMQIL
+250 GSSVIMQIL
-259 YWCKVNILKVI
+259 HWCKVNILKVI

-292 VPLAGYSAYQDY
+292 VPLAGFSAWQDYSA
-304 AANGVAVGA
+304 NGMGVGA

-329 IFLVL
+329 IFLIL

-345 SKKARNVIN
+345 SRKARNVIN

-383 SFATWLEKVTPVRM
+383 SFATWLEKVTPLRV

-423 TVNLVVSSLL
+423 AVNLVVSSLL

-489 AFAVCFVMA
+489 AFAVCFVIA
-498 LIMHYGG
+498 LVMHYGS
-505 FIAMILLSLV
+505 FVAMILLSLL

-524 IRFNR
+524 IQFNR
-529 KAHEKEKNKTV
+529 KSHEKEKNKTV
-540 FEQMMSADS
+540 FEQMMSAE
-549 PEQVWALLK
+549 PEQVWTLLK

-576 TTFVDC
+576 TTFIDC

-618 TDPAVSMQAGTWFHL
+618 TDPTVSMQAGTWFHL

-665 DCIEEFAPASEAF
+665 DCVEEFAPASEAF

-686 EYVGTGAD
+686 EYVGAEAD

>member
-1 MAAILLQ
+1 
-8 LKFSHV
+8 
-14 MEFLYIGIIVFLFC
+14 MEFLYIGIIIFLFC

-152 FAQMINTDKALSVIL
+152 FTQMINTDKALSVIL

-173 AIAFVFGMVIQWIVR
+173 AIAFVFGMIIQWIVR
-188 TIFTFNYKPRLKY
+188 TIFTFNYKPRMKY

-207 GIATTAIVYFLLIK
+207 GIAVTAIVYFLLIK
-221 GLKDSSFMTADANA
+221 GLKDSSFMTAEANA

-259 YWCKVNILKVI
+259 HWCKVNILKII

-292 VPLAGYSAYQDY
+292 VPLAGFSAWQDYSA
-304 AANGVAVGA
+304 NGMGVGA

-329 IFLVL
+329 IFLIL

-345 SKKARNVIN
+345 SRKARNVIN

-383 SFATWLEKVTPVRM
+383 SFATWLEKVTPLRV

-423 TVNLVVSSLL
+423 AVNLVVSSLL

-498 LIMHYGG
+498 LVMHYGS
-505 FIAMILLSLV
+505 FIAMILLSLL

-524 IRFNR
+524 IQFNR
-529 KAHEKEKNKTV
+529 KSHEKEKNKTV
-540 FEQMMSADS
+540 FEQMMSAE

-576 TTFVDC
+576 TTFIDC

-665 DCIEEFAPASEAF
+665 DCVEEFAPASEAF

-686 EYVGTGAD
+686 EYVGAEAD
-694 DAKSKAIIKEI
+694 DTKSKAIIKEI

>member
-1 MAAILLQ
+1 
-8 LKFSHV
+8 
-14 MEFLYIGIIVFLFC
+14 MEFLYIGIIIFLFC

-173 AIAFVFGMVIQWIVR
+173 AIAFIFGMIIQWIVR
-188 TIFTFNYKPRLKY
+188 TIFTFNYKPRMKY
-201 LAGVFG
+201 LAGIFG
-207 GIATTAIVYFLLIK
+207 GIAVTAIVYFLLIK

-259 YWCKVNILKVI
+259 HWCKVNILKVI

-292 VPLAGYSAYQDY
+292 VPLAGFSAWQDYSA
-304 AANGVAVGA
+304 NGMGVGA

-329 IFLVL
+329 IFLIL

-345 SKKARNVIN
+345 SRKARNVIN

-383 SFATWLEKVTPVRM
+383 SFATWLEKVTPLRV

-423 TVNLVVSSLL
+423 AVNLVVSSLL

-489 AFAVCFVMA
+489 AFAVCFVIA
-498 LIMHYGG
+498 LVMHYGS

-524 IRFNR
+524 IQFNR
-529 KAHEKEKNKTV
+529 KSHEKEKNKTV
-540 FEQMMSADS
+540 FEQMMSAEPD
-549 PEQVWALLK
+549 QVWTLLK

-576 TTFVDC
+576 TTFIDC

-618 TDPAVSMQAGTWFHL
+618 TDPTVSMQAGTWFHL

-665 DCIEEFAPASEAF
+665 DCVEEFAPASEAF

-686 EYVGTGAD
+686 EYVGAEAD

>member
-1 MAAILLQ
+1 
-8 LKFSHV
+8 

-95 ELITIM
+95 EIITIC

-145 QTDGALT
+145 QTDGALS

-201 LAGVFG
+201 LAGIFG
-207 GIATTAIVYFLLIK
+207 GIAITTIVYFLLIK

-235 WIKEHTGMLVLCLFV
+235 WVKEHTGMLVLCLFV
-250 GSSIIMQIL
+250 GSSVIMQIL
-259 YWCKVNILKVI
+259 HWCKVNILKVI

-292 VPLAGYSAYQDY
+292 VPLAGFSAWQDYSA
-304 AANGVAVGA
+304 NGMGVGA

-329 IFLVL
+329 IFLIL

-345 SKKARNVIN
+345 SRKARNVIN

-383 SFATWLEKVTPVRM
+383 SFATWLEKVTPLRV

-423 TVNLVVSSLL
+423 AVNLVVSSLL

-489 AFAVCFVMA
+489 AFAVCFVIA
-498 LIMHYGG
+498 LVMHYGS
-505 FIAMILLSLV
+505 FIAMILLSLL

-524 IRFNR
+524 IQFNR
-529 KAHEKEKNKTV
+529 KSHEKEKNKTV
-540 FEQMMSADS
+540 FEQMMSAE
-549 PEQVWALLK
+549 PEQVWTLLK

-576 TTFVDC
+576 TTFIDC

-665 DCIEEFAPASEAF
+665 DCVEEFAPASEAF

-686 EYVGTGAD
+686 EYVGAEAD

>member
-1 MAAILLQ
+1 MAGINLQ
-8 LKFSHV
+8 PNYNFV
-14 MEFLYIGIIVFLFC
+14 MEFLYIGIVIFLFC

-56 FRNLIIIASIGVFLG
+56 FKNLIIIASVGVFIG

-80 IARHGIFQPQYFSFA
+80 VARHGIFQPQYFSFA
-95 ELITIM
+95 ELMSIM

-127 LVFELLGGTVAL
+127 LVFELLGGTVAI

-145 QTDGALT
+145 QSDGALT

-188 TIFTFNYKPRLKY
+188 VIFTFNYKPRLKY
-201 LAGVFG
+201 LAGIFG

-221 GLKDSSFMTADANA
+221 GLKDSTFMTAEANA
-235 WIKEHTGMLVLCLFV
+235 WIKEHTWTLILCLFV
-250 GSSIIMQIL
+250 GSSIVMQIL
-259 YWCKVNILKVI
+259 YWLKVNILKVV

-292 VPLAGYSAYQDY
+292 VPLSGYSAFQDY
-304 AANGVAVGA
+304 AANGTGVGA
-313 DNYLMG
+313 DSYLMG

-334 SGATMVFALAT
+334 SGAVMVFAIAT

-354 TEVNLTNQNESEASF
+354 TEVNLTNQNESEAMF

-383 SFATWLEKVTPVRM
+383 SFAAWLEKVTPVRL
-397 RNWIDSRFNKDEAIL
+397 RNWIESRFNKDEAIL
-412 VKGAAF
+412 ERGAAF
-418 DQMRA
+418 DQLRA
-423 TVNLVVSSLL
+423 AVNLVVSSLL

-466 ESAVGRVTGMM
+466 ESSVSRVTGMM

-489 AFAVCFVMA
+489 AFAVCFLVA
-498 LIMHYGG
+498 LVMHYGG
-505 FIAMILLSLV
+505 FVAMILFSLV

-524 IRFNR
+524 VRFNR
-529 KAHEKEKNKTV
+529 KESEKEKSKTV
-540 FEQMMSADS
+540 FEKIAATNDKD
-549 PEQVWALLK
+549 EIWTLLK
-558 GQIKDNTV
+558 EQIRSNTV
-566 KELDYVSNYY
+566 KELDYVSGYY
-576 TTFVDC
+576 SSFIDC
-582 FENENLKC
+582 FVSENLKC

-596 TLHGEIE
+596 TLRVELDS
-603 GYKSVRRKEILALKR
+603 YKSVRRKEILALKR
-618 TDPAVSMQAGTWFHL
+618 TDPAVYMQASTWFHL
-633 ESNHLSQLLY
+633 ESNHISQLLY
-643 SLKRISEPCK
+643 SLKRVSEPCK
-653 EHLENNFNPLPK
+653 EHLENNFNPLPEN
-665 DCIEEFAPASEAF
+665 CVEEFAPVSEAF
-678 LVLLRRTS
+678 LVLLKKTS
-686 EYVGTGAD
+686 EYVNGYTD
-694 DAKSKAIIKEI
+694 DDSVGKELIKEI
-705 SAYKKQVA
+705 SAYKKEVA
-713 VLRKNNVDR
+713 VLRKNNIDR
-722 FNSESDTSNFNIYI
+722 FTSESDTTNFNIYI

-748 ADDLKHLIRAY
+748 ADDLKHLMRAY
-759 TYLSTVK
+759 TYLYTVK
-766 GKEA
+766 GK

>member
-1 MAAILLQ
+1 
-8 LKFSHV
+8 

-95 ELITIM
+95 ELITIC

-145 QTDGALT
+145 QSDGALT

-188 TIFTFNYKPRLKY
+188 TIFTFNYKPRMKY

-207 GIATTAIVYFLLIK
+207 GIAVTAIVYFLLIK
-221 GLKDSSFMTADANA
+221 GLKDSSFMTAEANA

-250 GSSIIMQIL
+250 GSSVIMQIL
-259 YWCKVNILKVI
+259 HWCKVNILKII

-292 VPLAGYSAYQDY
+292 VPLAGFSAWQDYSA
-304 AANGVAVGA
+304 NGMGVGA

-329 IFLVL
+329 IFLIL

-345 SKKARNVIN
+345 SRKARNVIN

-383 SFATWLEKVTPVRM
+383 SFAIWLEKVTPLRV

-423 TVNLVVSSLL
+423 AVNLVVSSLL

-489 AFAVCFVMA
+489 AFAVCFVIA
-498 LIMHYGG
+498 LVMHYGS
-505 FIAMILLSLV
+505 FIAMILLSLL

-524 IRFNR
+524 IQFNR
-529 KAHEKEKNKTV
+529 KSHEKEKNKTV
-540 FEQMMSADS
+540 FEQMMSAE
-549 PEQVWALLK
+549 PEQVWTLLK

-576 TTFVDC
+576 TTFIDC

-665 DCIEEFAPASEAF
+665 DCVEEFAPASEAF

-686 EYVGTGAD
+686 EYVGAEAD

>member
-1 MAAILLQ
+1 
-8 LKFSHV
+8 

-95 ELITIM
+95 EIITIC

-201 LAGVFG
+201 LAGIFG
-207 GIATTAIVYFLLIK
+207 GIAITTIVYFLLIK

-235 WIKEHTGMLVLCLFV
+235 WVKEHTGMLVLCLFV
-250 GSSIIMQIL
+250 GSSVIMQIL
-259 YWCKVNILKVI
+259 HWCKVNILKVI

-292 VPLAGYSAYQDY
+292 VPLAGFSAWQDYSA
-304 AANGVAVGA
+304 NGMGVGA

-329 IFLVL
+329 IFLIL

-345 SKKARNVIN
+345 SRKARNVIN

-383 SFATWLEKVTPVRM
+383 SFATWLEKVTPLRV

-423 TVNLVVSSLL
+423 AVNLVVSSLL

-489 AFAVCFVMA
+489 AFAVCFVIA
-498 LIMHYGG
+498 LVMHYGS
-505 FIAMILLSLV
+505 FIAMILLSLL

-524 IRFNR
+524 IQFNR
-529 KAHEKEKNKTV
+529 KSHEKEKNKTV
-540 FEQMMSADS
+540 FEQMMSAE
-549 PEQVWALLK
+549 PEQVWTLLK

-576 TTFVDC
+576 TTFIDC

-665 DCIEEFAPASEAF
+665 DCVEEFAPASEAF

-686 EYVGTGAD
+686 EYVGAEAD
-694 DAKSKAIIKEI
+694 DTKSKAIIKEI

>member
-1 MAAILLQ
+1 MQPKIYT
-8 LKFSHV
+8 V
-14 MEFLYIGIIVFLFC
+14 MEFLYIGIIIFLFC

-173 AIAFVFGMVIQWIVR
+173 AIAFIFGMIIQWIVR
-188 TIFTFNYKPRLKY
+188 TIFTFNYKPRMKY
-201 LAGVFG
+201 LAGIFG
-207 GIATTAIVYFLLIK
+207 GIAVTAIVYFLLIK

-259 YWCKVNILKVI
+259 HWCKVNILKVI

-292 VPLAGYSAYQDY
+292 VPLAGFSAWQDYSA
-304 AANGVAVGA
+304 NGMGVGA

-329 IFLVL
+329 IFLIL

-345 SKKARNVIN
+345 SRKARNVIN
-354 TEVNLTNQNESEASF
+354 TEVNLTNQNESEATF
-369 GTSATGRRLVQIAN
+369 GSSATGRRLVQIAN
-383 SFATWLEKVTPVRM
+383 SFATWLEKVTPLRV

-423 TVNLVVSSLL
+423 AVNLVVSSLL

-489 AFAVCFVMA
+489 AFAVCFAIA
-498 LIMHYGG
+498 LIMHYGS

-524 IRFNR
+524 IRFNK

-540 FEQMMSADS
+540 FDQMMSSNDPA
-549 PEQVWALLK
+549 EVWALLK
-558 GQIKDNTV
+558 GQIKEGTV
-566 KELDYVSNYY
+566 KELNYVSDYY
-576 TTFVDC
+576 TNFIDC
-582 FENENLKC
+582 FVNENLKC
-590 LRRNYN
+590 LRRQFS
-596 TLHGEIE
+596 TLHTEISD
-603 GYKSVRRKEILALKR
+603 YKAVRRKEILALKR
-618 TDPAVSMQAGTWFHL
+618 TDPTVSVQASTWFHL
-633 ESNHLSQLLY
+633 ESNNTSQLLY

-653 EHLENNFNPLPK
+653 EHLENNFNPLPRE
-665 DCIEEFAPASEAF
+665 CAEEFAPASEAF
-678 LVLLRRTS
+678 LVLLKKATD
-686 EYVGTGAD
+686 YVDKFDSAATPTELT
-694 DAKSKAIIKEI
+694 KEI
-705 SAYKKQVA
+705 SAYKKEVA
-713 VLRKNNVDR
+713 VLRKNNLER
-722 FNSESDTSNFNIYI
+722 FNAESDTSNFNIYI

-766 GKEA
+766 GK

>member
-1 MAAILLQ
+1 
-8 LKFSHV
+8 

-95 ELITIM
+95 ELITIC

-145 QTDGALT
+145 QTDGALS

-173 AIAFVFGMVIQWIVR
+173 AIAFVFGMIIQWIVR
-188 TIFTFNYKPRLKY
+188 TIFTFNYKPRMKY

-207 GIATTAIVYFLLIK
+207 GIAVTAIVYFLLIK
-221 GLKDSSFMTADANA
+221 GLKDSSFMTAEANA

-259 YWCKVNILKVI
+259 HWCKVNILKII

-292 VPLAGYSAYQDY
+292 VPLAGFSAWQDYSA
-304 AANGVAVGA
+304 NGMGVGA

-329 IFLVL
+329 IFLIL

-345 SKKARNVIN
+345 SRKARNVIN

-383 SFATWLEKVTPVRM
+383 SFATWLEKVTPLRV

-423 TVNLVVSSLL
+423 AVNLVVSSLL

-489 AFAVCFVMA
+489 AFAVCFVIA
-498 LIMHYGG
+498 LVMHYGS
-505 FIAMILLSLV
+505 FIAMILLSLL

-524 IRFNR
+524 IQFNR
-529 KAHEKEKNKTV
+529 RSHEKEKNKTV
-540 FEQMMSADS
+540 FEQMMSAE

-576 TTFVDC
+576 TTFIDC

-665 DCIEEFAPASEAF
+665 DCVEEFAPASEAF

-686 EYVGTGAD
+686 EYVGAEAD

>member
-1 MAAILLQ
+1 
-8 LKFSHV
+8 

-95 ELITIM
+95 EIITIC

-201 LAGVFG
+201 LAGIFG
-207 GIATTAIVYFLLIK
+207 GIAVTTIVYFLLIK

-235 WIKEHTGMLVLCLFV
+235 WVKEHTGMLVLCLFV
-250 GSSIIMQIL
+250 GSSVIMQIL
-259 YWCKVNILKVI
+259 HWCKVNILKVI

-292 VPLAGYSAYQDY
+292 VPLAGFSAWQDYSA
-304 AANGVAVGA
+304 NGMGVGA

-329 IFLVL
+329 IFLIL

-345 SKKARNVIN
+345 SRKARNVIN

-383 SFATWLEKVTPVRM
+383 SFATWLEKVTPLRV

-423 TVNLVVSSLL
+423 AVNLVVSSLL

-489 AFAVCFVMA
+489 AFAVCFVIA
-498 LIMHYGG
+498 LVMHYGS
-505 FIAMILLSLV
+505 FIAMILLSLL

-524 IRFNR
+524 IQFNR
-529 KAHEKEKNKTV
+529 KSHEKEKNKTV
-540 FEQMMSADS
+540 FEQMMSAE

-576 TTFVDC
+576 TTFIDC

-665 DCIEEFAPASEAF
+665 DCVEEFAPASEAF

-686 EYVGTGAD
+686 EYVGAEAD
-694 DAKSKAIIKEI
+694 DTKSKAIIKEI

>member
-1 MAAILLQ
+1 
-8 LKFSHV
+8 

-145 QTDGALT
+145 QSDGALT
-152 FAQMINTDKALSVIL
+152 FAQMINTDKALSVVL

-188 TIFTFNYKPRLKY
+188 TIFTFNYKPRMKY

-207 GIATTAIVYFLLIK
+207 GIAVTAIVYFLLIK

-250 GSSIIMQIL
+250 GSSVIMQIL
-259 YWCKVNILKVI
+259 HWCKVNILKII

-292 VPLAGYSAYQDY
+292 VPLAGFSAWQDYSA
-304 AANGVAVGA
+304 NGMGVGA

-329 IFLVL
+329 IFLIL

-345 SKKARNVIN
+345 SRKARNVIN

-383 SFATWLEKVTPVRM
+383 SFATWLEKVTPLRV

-423 TVNLVVSSLL
+423 AVNLVVSSLL

-489 AFAVCFVMA
+489 AFAVCFVIA
-498 LIMHYGG
+498 LVMHYGS
-505 FIAMILLSLV
+505 FIAMILLSLL

-524 IRFNR
+524 IQFNR
-529 KAHEKEKNKTV
+529 KSHEKEKNKTV
-540 FEQMMSADS
+540 FEQMMSAE
-549 PEQVWALLK
+549 PEQVWTLLK

-576 TTFVDC
+576 TTFIDC

-665 DCIEEFAPASEAF
+665 DCVEEFAPASEAF

-686 EYVGTGAD
+686 EYVGAEAD

>member
-1 MAAILLQ
+1 
-8 LKFSHV
+8 
-14 MEFLYIGIIVFLFC
+14 MEFLYIGIIIFLFC

-152 FAQMINTDKALSVIL
+152 FTQMINTDKALSVIL

-173 AIAFVFGMVIQWIVR
+173 AIAFVFGMIIQWIVR
-188 TIFTFNYKPRLKY
+188 TIFTFNYKPRMKY

-207 GIATTAIVYFLLIK
+207 GIAVTAIVYFLLIK

-235 WIKEHTGMLVLCLFV
+235 WVKEHTGMLVLCLFV
-250 GSSIIMQIL
+250 GSSVIMQIL
-259 YWCKVNILKVI
+259 HWCKVNILKVI

-292 VPLAGYSAYQDY
+292 VPLAGFSAWQDYSA
-304 AANGVAVGA
+304 NGMGVGA

-329 IFLVL
+329 IFLIL

-345 SKKARNVIN
+345 SRKARNVIN

-383 SFATWLEKVTPVRM
+383 SFATWLEKVTPLRV

-423 TVNLVVSSLL
+423 AVNLVVSSLL

-489 AFAVCFVMA
+489 AFAVCFVIA
-498 LIMHYGG
+498 LVMHYGS
-505 FIAMILLSLV
+505 FIAMILLSLL

-524 IRFNR
+524 IQFNR
-529 KAHEKEKNKTV
+529 RSHEKEKNKTV
-540 FEQMMSADS
+540 FEQMMSAE

-576 TTFVDC
+576 TTFIDC

-665 DCIEEFAPASEAF
+665 DCVEEFAPASEAF

-686 EYVGTGAD
+686 EYVGAEAD

>member
-1 MAAILLQ
+1 
-8 LKFSHV
+8 

-95 ELITIM
+95 EIITIC

-201 LAGVFG
+201 LAGIFG
-207 GIATTAIVYFLLIK
+207 GIAITTIVYFLLIK
-221 GLKDSSFMTADANA
+221 GLKDSSFMTAEANA
-235 WIKEHTGMLVLCLFV
+235 WVKEHTGMLVLCLFV
-250 GSSIIMQIL
+250 GSSVIMQIL
-259 YWCKVNILKVI
+259 HWCKVNILKVI

-292 VPLAGYSAYQDY
+292 VPLAGFSAWQDYSA
-304 AANGVAVGA
+304 NGMGVGA

-329 IFLVL
+329 IFLIL

-345 SKKARNVIN
+345 SRKARNVIN

-383 SFATWLEKVTPVRM
+383 SFATWLEKVTPLRV

-423 TVNLVVSSLL
+423 AVNLVVSSLL

-498 LIMHYGG
+498 LLMHYGS
-505 FIAMILLSLV
+505 FVAMILLSLV
-515 ALFIIIRSN
+515 ALFIIIHSN
-524 IRFNR
+524 IKFNR
-529 KAHEKEKNKTV
+529 KSHEKEKNKTV
-540 FEQMMSADS
+540 FEQMMSAE
-549 PEQVWALLK
+549 PEQVWTLLK

-576 TTFVDC
+576 TTFIDC

-618 TDPAVSMQAGTWFHL
+618 TDPTVSMQAGTWFHL

-665 DCIEEFAPASEAF
+665 DCVEEFAPASEAF

-686 EYVGTGAD
+686 EYVGAEAD

>member
-1 MAAILLQ
+1 
-8 LKFSHV
+8 
-14 MEFLYIGIIVFLFC
+14 MEFLYIGIIIFLFC

-201 LAGVFG
+201 LAGIFG
-207 GIATTAIVYFLLIK
+207 GIAVTAIVYFLLIK
-221 GLKDSSFMTADANA
+221 GLKDSSFMTAEANA

-259 YWCKVNILKVI
+259 HWCKVNILKII

-292 VPLAGYSAYQDY
+292 VPLAGFSAWQDYSA
-304 AANGVAVGA
+304 NGMGVGA

-329 IFLVL
+329 IFLIL

-345 SKKARNVIN
+345 SRKARNVIN

-383 SFATWLEKVTPVRM
+383 SFATWLEKVTPLRV

-423 TVNLVVSSLL
+423 AVNLVVSSLL

-489 AFAVCFVMA
+489 AFAVCFVIA
-498 LIMHYGG
+498 LVMHYGS
-505 FIAMILLSLV
+505 FIAMILLSLL

-524 IRFNR
+524 IQFNR
-529 KAHEKEKNKTV
+529 RSHEKEKNKTV
-540 FEQMMSADS
+540 FEQMMSAE

-576 TTFVDC
+576 TTFIDC

-665 DCIEEFAPASEAF
+665 DCVEEFAPASEAF

-686 EYVGTGAD
+686 EYVGAEAD

>member
-1 MAAILLQ
+1 
-8 LKFSHV
+8 

-95 ELITIM
+95 EIITIC

-145 QTDGALT
+145 QTDGALS

-201 LAGVFG
+201 LAGIFG
-207 GIATTAIVYFLLIK
+207 GIAVTAIVYFLLIK
-221 GLKDSSFMTADANA
+221 GLKDSSFMTAEANA

-259 YWCKVNILKVI
+259 HWCKVNILKII

-292 VPLAGYSAYQDY
+292 VPLAGFSAWQDYSA
-304 AANGVAVGA
+304 NGMGVGA

-329 IFLVL
+329 IFLIL

-345 SKKARNVIN
+345 SRKARNVIN

-383 SFATWLEKVTPVRM
+383 SFATWLEKVTPLRV

-423 TVNLVVSSLL
+423 AVNLVVSSLL

-489 AFAVCFVMA
+489 AFAVCFVIA
-498 LIMHYGG
+498 LVMHYGS
-505 FIAMILLSLV
+505 FIAMILLSLL

-524 IRFNR
+524 IQFNR
-529 KAHEKEKNKTV
+529 RSHEKEKNKTV
-540 FEQMMSADS
+540 FEQMMSAE

-576 TTFVDC
+576 TTFIDC

-618 TDPAVSMQAGTWFHL
+618 TDPTVSMQAGTWFHL

-665 DCIEEFAPASEAF
+665 DCVEEFAPASEAF

-686 EYVGTGAD
+686 EYVGAEAD